1 MNKTASNGTKNTAKL
16 IILPRKP
23 VSSKGFT
30 VWPPGKKALDTRCCT
45 FFLGMR
51 IVNYRETV
59 DPEAGGL
66 DWTATLV
73 GAKK

>member
-1 MNKTASNGTKNTAKL
+1 VADVIKRFYGMA
-16 IILPRKP
+16 P
-23 VSSKGFT
+23 V
-30 VWPPGKKALDTRCCT
+30 KKAFDTSCCT

-66 DWTATLV
+66 DLTATLV
-73 GAKK
+73 GAKKKQAVWPKFLFRQQ